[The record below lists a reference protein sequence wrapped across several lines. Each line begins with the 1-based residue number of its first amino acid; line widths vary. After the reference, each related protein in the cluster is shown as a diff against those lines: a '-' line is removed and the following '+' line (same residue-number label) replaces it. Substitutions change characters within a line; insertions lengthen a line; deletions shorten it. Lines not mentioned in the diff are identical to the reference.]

1 MYLHFFNYFTYITH
15 EARGRF
21 GLQGHSEIVALAS
34 RNHPYSSFCES
45 WGGSSPEPVVVCQ
58 WSSCEF
64 SSLWISSAH
73 SVKLCFPAV
82 SLIQTCRSQWK
93 TSHLFQKD
101 QALNLLLVILPP
113 KCLPCLVLF
122 ITLLSPSQSLQ
133 FIQIKPLKPL
143 CSVHFTLSVKVALR
157 HIMYSSINSANIK
170 TFPDSSPFA

>member
-1 MYLHFFNYFTYITH
+1 MYITH
-15 EARGRF
+15 EASGRF

-34 RNHPYSSFCES
+34 HNLPYFLWELRE
-45 WGGSSPEPVVVCQ
+45 SSPEPVITCQ

-64 SSLWISSAH
+64 SFLWISSAY

-82 SLIQTCRSQWK
+82 TLIQTCRSQWK

-113 KCLPCLVLF
+113 ECLPCLVLF
-122 ITLLSPSQSLQ
+122 ITLLNLSQNLQ

-143 CSVHFTLSVKVALR
+143 CSVHFTLPVKVPLC
-157 HIMYSSINSANIK
+157 HTTYSSINLTNIK
-170 TFPDSSPFA
+170 TLPDASPFV